1 MRITNINKFVSVF
14 CDMTTD
20 GGGWTVCIL
29 SAGQIQ
35 QFVRVP
41 DDVHDFR
48 MGGVEV
54 APSGDGQ

>member
-1 MRITNINKFVSVF
+1 
-14 CDMTTD
+14 MTTD

-54 APSGDGQ
+54 APSGEGQ